1 MLRNKRY
8 VESWTIVLPS
18 YLSIWMD
25 RADRYLRAKKDRP
38 RLDESIVS
46 GGWRF
51 RIDGERGVVVK
62 WYPSRPVTAGRMLIT
77 RLINA
82 VARVGETTDR
92 MDRRHAPSSFFSL
105 FLVSPFPNAFVNT
118 FSSGDR
124 SRPHYIIPYL
134 PHAFLHR
141 FLFLHLPRQ
150 SRFAKYPTLLARGK
164 AFFSNDRFI
173 FLLSKIFGRCWISD
187 SIERER
193 EKYQRHTRLRNF
205 GPRMTRP
212 ARGTNKRI
220 RSRFDR
226 SFRKRAVAFDYR
238 TRDRAHPT
246 IRHKV
251 VNYAKC
257 RLEMR

>member
-150 SRFAKYPTLLARGK
+150 SRFAKYPMLLARGK
-164 AFFSNDRFI
+164 AFFSNRESQKRSFYI
-173 FLLSKIFGRCWISD
+173 FTFENFREMLDIRYHR
-187 SIERER
+187 ERER
-193 EKYQRHTRLRNF
+193 ERNINGTRVCGILGHEWQ
-205 GPRMTRP
+205 GPRVEQIN
-212 ARGTNKRI
+212 G
-220 RSRFDR
+220 
-226 SFRKRAVAFDYR
+226 
-238 TRDRAHPT
+238 
-246 IRHKV
+246 
-251 VNYAKC
+251 
-257 RLEMR
+257 

>member
-164 AFFSNDRFI
+164 AFFFN
-173 FLLSKIFGRCWISD
+173 
-187 SIERER
+187 RESQ
-193 EKYQRHTRLRNF
+193 K
-205 GPRMTRP
+205 
-212 ARGTNKRI
+212 
-220 RSRFDR
+220 R
-226 SFRKRAVAFDYR
+226 SFYIFTFENFREMLD
-238 TRDRAHPT
+238 
-246 IRHKV
+246 IR
-251 VNYAKC
+251 
-257 RLEMR
+257 

>member
-1 MLRNKRY
+1 MRSDYIYNEKIYLVAIFLTNFSYHKTYLTSKNVTQQTICR
-8 VESWTIVLPS
+8 SWTIVLPS

-25 RADRYLRAKKDRP
+25 HADRYLRAKKDRP

-46 GGWRF
+46 SGWRF

-124 SRPHYIIPYL
+124 SRPHYIIPYF

-164 AFFSNDRFI
+164 AFFSN
-173 FLLSKIFGRCWISD
+173 
-187 SIERER
+187 RESQ
-193 EKYQRHTRLRNF
+193 K
-205 GPRMTRP
+205 
-212 ARGTNKRI
+212 
-220 RSRFDR
+220 R
-226 SFRKRAVAFDYR
+226 SFYIFTFENFREMLD
-238 TRDRAHPT
+238 TR
-246 IRHKV
+246 
-251 VNYAKC
+251 
-257 RLEMR
+257 